1 MRNWNWGGAALAFV
15 VGLAM
20 CALGAKLG
28 GNALG
33 VLLGI
38 AAIALVFKLTES
50 RAARVV
56 QDEDDDDQDDA
67 GTVSSR

>member
-1 MRNWNWGGAALAFV
+1 MRNWNWAGAALAFV
-15 VGLAM
+15 VGLAV
-20 CALGAKLG
+20 CALGAKIG

-38 AAIALVFKLTES
+38 AAIALVFKLAEA
-50 RAARVV
+50 RAARVA
-56 QDEDDDDQDDA
+56 QDEDDDQDEA

>member
-15 VGLAM
+15 VGLAA

-33 VLLGI
+33 VLVGI
-38 AAIALVFKLTES
+38 AAIALVFKLTE
-50 RAARVV
+50 RKVV
-56 QDEDDDDQDDA
+56 YTQAEDDESD
-67 GTVSSR
+67 